1 MTLIQAIILGIIQG
15 ITEFLPI
22 SSSAHLVLLPYIF
35 KWSSHIE
42 TDFVFN
48 VLIQLGTLLA
58 VFIYFKDDILSITS
72 TWLKALVTPS
82 ERSTDEFRFGWFII
96 LATLPAAIVGLTL
109 KPKVQSV
116 FESPI
121 TAGIL
126 LFATAIMLYFAER
139 LKPGRIEIKQLTW
152 KLVLIIGLFQAFA
165 LFPGISRSG
174 ATIFAGLLVGLKSE
188 EAGRFSFLMS
198 IPVLLGAGILSI
210 SDLFAIQ
217 NVASFLPLL
226 LAGFITSALVGYFS
240 IAILMKFLQ
249 KYSLYFFSAYCAIV
263 GGIIIFIT
271 YVA

>member
-1 MTLIQAIILGIIQG
+1 MTFIQAIILGIIQG

-35 KWSSHIE
+35 QWGSNIE

-58 VFIYFKDDILSITS
+58 VFIYFKDDIFSIAS
-72 TWLKALVTPS
+72 TWLKALFTPA
-82 ERSTDEFRFGWFII
+82 ERATDEFRFGWYII
-96 LATLPAAIVGLTL
+96 LATLPAMVVGLTF
-109 KPKVQSV
+109 KPRVQSV
-116 FESPI
+116 FESPLI
-121 TAGIL
+121 AGSL
-126 LFATAIMLYFAER
+126 LFATAIMLFFAER
-139 LKPGRIEIKQLTW
+139 LKPGKLEIKQLTW
-152 KLVLIIGLFQAFA
+152 KLVLLIGLFQAFA

-198 IPVLLGAGILSI
+198 IPVLLGAGIMSI
-210 SDLFAIQ
+210 SDLFAIS
-217 NVASFLPLL
+217 NISSFLPLL
-226 LAGFITSALVGYFS
+226 LAGFLASAIVGYFS

-249 KYSLYFFSAYCAIV
+249 KYSLYFFSAYCVII